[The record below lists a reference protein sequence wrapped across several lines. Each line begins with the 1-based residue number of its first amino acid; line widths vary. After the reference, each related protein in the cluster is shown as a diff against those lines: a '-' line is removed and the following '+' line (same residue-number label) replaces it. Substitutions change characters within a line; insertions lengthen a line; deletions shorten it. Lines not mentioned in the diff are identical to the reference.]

1 MKREIKKVADLTQK
15 QYEAALARYGMV
27 LDRNTSAE
35 FDVVSEFG
43 FQLMAKTRR
52 AKLAH
57 AIDCKDEYDESQI
70 RDEADYEATPIT
82 GKVDE
87 AATFEAE
94 VADGIISKQVLSHEE
109 EAAATDAARR
119 EQDRVM
125 AQDPAVEPVPAVAKK
140 GELQA
145 AVAER
150 FEALKAEKGDEVAG
164 TLLQEAIKACGQKIY
179 VDGKVGPYS
188 IRLANRIPEADLL
201 AALNSRAQIGA
212 PTPEAK

>member
-43 FQLMAKTRR
+43 FQLMGKTRR

-70 RDEADYEATPIT
+70 R
-82 GKVDE
+82 
-87 AATFEAE
+87 
-94 VADGIISKQVLSHEE
+94 HEE